1 MIIKFSLKFT
11 VIRHGIK
18 CRESG
23 IVRSELRS
31 GAEWSILRKAGA
43 WSGVY
48 SRGLLAER
56 SGVYSTKC
64 RSGANFAPLR
74 PFLQFLNIR
83 NFLATIGGQKVR
95 LKIFRPLRRPKSTP
109 KFFGPL
115 RRPKSTHQ
123 NFFSLPERSERSGTP
138 LRGSERSG
146 VYSGK
151 KYSPERGAEYTP
163 VAGARS
169 GANSGKIRSV
179 QSLLNSILWLINQP
193 CDINTYQNHD
203 RSTPNLT

>member
-1 MIIKFSLKFT
+1 MCDFT
-11 VIRHGIK
+11 KKIAILPMVGSIDQYYP
-18 CRESG
+18 G
-23 IVRSELRS
+23 IVRSDLRS
-31 GAEWSILRKAGA
+31 GVERSILRKAGA

-123 NFFSLPERSERSGTP
+123 NFFFTAGAVGAERYSAPRLGAERSI
-138 LRGSERSG
+138 LRKKILPGARSG
-146 VYSGK
+146 VYSSGRSAERSELRK
-151 KYSPERGAEYTP
+151 NPERTIP
-163 VAGARS
+163 V
-169 GANSGKIRSV
+169 
-179 QSLLNSILWLINQP
+179 
-193 CDINTYQNHD
+193 DF
-203 RSTPNLT
+203 